1 MTITTP
7 PRPGAVYWTAF
18 THLEGDSG
26 PVDPLRFDMY
36 VERLGNVLL
45 PGITSRV
52 ERLRYFGMVCAGL
65 EATRPPGFGDLA
77 DRDVIRRWRRRFL
90 DFEAGWALA
99 NVVAVNGAIKD
110 RPPLVL
116 RARLT
121 DAFQGLR
128 GANRV
133 LDYWRRAHAR
143 DRIRP
148 HDYVLLKAQEAQ
160 GGLGAYLVA
169 LRTYGFIQPDRFD
182 LTAAGLDL
190 ARAFRQGTRHAAQH
204 LLANEPQPL
213 SALRRIGEVLLL
225 PRPTREEAVL
235 VRDALF
241 RGGGHVA
248 SVFDRLPAP
257 MRRGAPPEKALAR
270 LARAD
275 GGPLERAAAY
285 ALALEPFRV
294 ATLHVFTELGLNLG
308 AHGATRLADLPGEGL
323 TGYAEEARAAA
334 GSLARL
340 PAPQGLEPV
349 GVFAE
354 RVAGATGPNETVR
367 AVVAFHAGEGR
378 RWIVAAGAERYALGA
393 PGAFTWPDERFLG
406 YTLPA
411 AMRVY
416 RDIDEVAV

>member
-1 MTITTP
+1 MAIKTP

-65 EATRPPGFGDLA
+65 EATRPA
-77 DRDVIRRWRRRFL
+77 DIGEMSRRDAVRRWRRRFL

-99 NVVAVNGAIKD
+99 NVVAVDGAIKD

-116 RARLT
+116 RARLK

-133 LDYWRRAHAR
+133 LDYWRRSHGR
-143 DRIRP
+143 DRIPP

-169 LRTYGFIQPDRFD
+169 LRAYGFIQPDRFD

-213 SALRRIGEVLLL
+213 RALRRIGEVLLL

-241 RGGGHVA
+241 RSGGNVA
-248 SVFDRLPAP
+248 AVFD
-257 MRRGAPPEKALAR
+257 G
-270 LARAD
+270 
-275 GGPLERAAAY
+275 
-285 ALALEPFRV
+285 
-294 ATLHVFTELGLNLG
+294 
-308 AHGATRLADLPGEGL
+308 
-323 TGYAEEARAAA
+323 
-334 GSLARL
+334 
-340 PAPQGLEPV
+340 
-349 GVFAE
+349 
-354 RVAGATGPNETVR
+354 
-367 AVVAFHAGEGR
+367 
-378 RWIVAAGAERYALGA
+378 
-393 PGAFTWPDERFLG
+393 
-406 YTLPA
+406 LPA
-411 AMRVY
+411 AMR
-416 RDIDEVAV
+416 